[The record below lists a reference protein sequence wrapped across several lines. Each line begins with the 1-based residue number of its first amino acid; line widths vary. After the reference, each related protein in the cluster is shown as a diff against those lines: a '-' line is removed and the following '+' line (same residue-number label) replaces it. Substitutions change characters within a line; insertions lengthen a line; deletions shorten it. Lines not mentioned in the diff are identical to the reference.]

1 MAARPRRP
9 RSAEDLLRDLDDRLR
24 VLEHRTFVVLGTP
37 ANAYVLEVN
46 AAGELVATNTTTGSA
61 TVVAL
66 P

>member
-9 RSAEDLLRDLDDRLR
+9 RTAEDLLRDLDDRLR
-24 VLEHRTFVVLGTP
+24 VLEHRTFVVVGTP

-46 AAGELVATNTTTGSA
+46 AAGELTARNTTTGTV